1 MTKVVFKSTSTLMNK
16 VTKLR
21 DGIWKILATQIFTT
35 FAEPDR
41 DIFTSERGSITPEK
55 LGHLQK
61 TMQFL
66 FTNKQNK
73 RKVLFTRGGVEDTRL
88 EAKAKDTKKS
98 EAKDSLSEDRH
109 SRGQGPRTQPQVFS
123 TKKRSSKIFFRHSPI
138 YRRSHNF

>member
-88 EAKAKDTKKS
+88 EAKDTKKI
-98 EAKDSLSEDRH
+98 RGPGQGQPF
-109 SRGQGPRTQPQVFS
+109 RGQTLSRPRTKDTAASVFH
-123 TKKRSSKIFFRHSPI
+123 KKKVFKNFFQALS
-138 YRRSHNF
+138 NL